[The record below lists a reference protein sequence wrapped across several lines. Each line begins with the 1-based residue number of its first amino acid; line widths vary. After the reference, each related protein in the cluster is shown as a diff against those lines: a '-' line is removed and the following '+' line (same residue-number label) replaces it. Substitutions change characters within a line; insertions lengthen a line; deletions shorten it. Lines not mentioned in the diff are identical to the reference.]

1 MKLIFFYYYFDFK
14 FCYFQRGMSWSE
26 AMDKWS
32 ELTGSREG
40 FYLSHQV
47 RNGKQTAIL
56 AIALEIPTSKKTE
69 KVSKK
74 EQMYQI
80 YRYLAII
87 DILILIN

>member
-1 MKLIFFYYYFDFK
+1 
-14 FCYFQRGMSWSE
+14 MSWSE

>member
-1 MKLIFFYYYFDFK
+1 MSWVDAEEKWSKLI
-14 FCYFQRGMSWSE
+14 
-26 AMDKWS
+26 
-32 ELTGSREG
+32 GSREG

-80 YRYLAII
+80 YRYII
-87 DILILIN
+87 RLILIYNF